1 MLKTKKTQKSKI
13 GDSVSTEA
21 VLKLPKLDTE
31 SQQREAVVKGRS
43 LPPIPAS
50 VSRRNF
56 CYKIASCGIVGGILA
71 STLREKSDRPK
82 IFANETT
89 QTTTTTTTT
98 TQTSGAR
105 TGNLIGVSTYSF
117 WHFEKEEV
125 PIEKCIDLAAK
136 FGFDAVEIL
145 EVQMTKRDPK
155 TIAEIK
161 RQTLSRGLFLCG
173 LSTHQ
178 TFVSPDSEI
187 RQTNIDKTKQSI
199 ELAHNLGIPTI
210 RVNTGRWSTTKTFD
224 DLMKNRGVE
233 PPLEGYTDEDGF
245 PWVIDSFRK
254 LVPFAEAAGVVMGLE
269 NHWGLGST
277 PEGVLKIV
285 DAVNSPYLQVTADTG
300 NFFEDYYAK
309 FEKLVPKAVL
319 VQTKTYFGGGKWYSL
334 EIDYDKIAEIL
345 QKHNY
350 RGFISLEFEGNE
362 PPEIAVPKSLSM
374 LRSKFKFKK

>member
-1 MLKTKKTQKSKI
+1 MKSKKQI
-13 GDSVSTEA
+13 NRKHHTGTQDVGT
-21 VLKLPKLDTE
+21 VDN
-31 SQQREAVVKGRS
+31 
-43 LPPIPAS
+43 

-71 STLREKSDRPK
+71 SELNEKSDSQK
-82 IFANETT
+82 LFANETT
-89 QTTTTTTTT
+89 QPIN
-98 TQTSGAR
+98 SGER

-117 WHFEKEEV
+117 WHFQKENV

-145 EVQMTKRDPK
+145 EVQMTKKDPK
-155 TIAEIK
+155 TIAQLK

-178 TFVSPDSEI
+178 TFVSPDPKI
-187 RQTNIDKTKQSI
+187 RQLNIDKTKQSI

-210 RVNTGRWSTTKTFD
+210 RVNTGRWGTTKDFD
-224 DLMKNRGVE
+224 ELMKNRGIE
-233 PPLEGYTDEDGF
+233 PPLAGYKDEDGF
-245 PWVIDSFRK
+245 PWVIESFEK
-254 LVPFAEAAGVVMGLE
+254 LVPFAEDAGVVMGLE

-285 DAVNSPYLQVTADTG
+285 NAVNSPQLQITADTG
-300 NFFEDYYAK
+300 NFLEDYYTK
-309 FEKLVPKAVL
+309 FDKLIPKAVL
-319 VQTKTYFGGGKWYSL
+319 VQTKTYFGGGVWYSL
-334 EIDYDKIAEIL
+334 DIDYDKIAAIL

-374 LRSKFKFKK
+374 LRSKFKFK